1 MPYDTPYNRYIAKLE
16 NHSNQAYADY
26 NAYSNQMYNTPN
38 KPFSEVYKE
47 LKLPERPFLE
57 SAKRISNH
65 DGGITGVN
73 GEGWCGAGSYTAKQ
87 MRHSRMGED
96 TRRPLFTAESE
107 SEAEESGSDQEGG
120 GVCSESDEE
129 TENVIIG
136 RAEPMKCMPV
146 KELVKEHK
154 GLVKVLED
162 KSGKHSA
169 LMKKE
174 AAKQKKEL
182 KAYEKKMKGGADKE
196 RVSKRKAIS
205 PSPSPSSSS
214 ASSSSS
220 SSATEG
226 SDAEMNEISKGMK
239 KTKITTE
246 KKKKG
251 PKQSKVSDDKEKGR
265 KAPTPSPPPPPDI
278 KGKGVRKP
286 SKWIEFVKSW
296 SAENKMSYRDA
307 LRSPK
312 LKADYAKHKTGGFA
326 FLPLLASAVAPLAIK
341 GATALVNKIRGKGEN
356 KSGGSVIGGPANDPV
371 NKGKITLD
379 LSTKK
384 RGKKM
389 KGGKILPSEEFY
401 PSTGNYY
408 EGASLGAGM
417 KKGRGKGKKT
427 GASLF
432 LTPSVQPTMVKSSPA
447 SQDQIEKAASIVEVK
462 GNGKRKRRTKKEM
475 AEAKE
480 AKAEAMEG
488 GMLKTLLPG
497 SSFSGGAK
505 KASGWIAHV
514 KAYAAKHKVKYGEAL
529 KLAAASYK
537 K

>member
-1 MPYDTPYNRYIAKLE
+1 MPYDTPYNRMIAKLE
-16 NHSNQAYADY
+16 NKSNQAYADY
-26 NAYSNQMYNTPN
+26 NAYSNQMYNTTN
-38 KPFSEVYKE
+38 KPFSEVFKE
-47 LKLPERPFLE
+47 LKLPERPFLA
-57 SAKRISNH
+57 SAKHISNH

-73 GEGWCGAGSYTAKQ
+73 GEGYCGGAYIARQ
-87 MRHSRMGED
+87 MRHTRLGED

-120 GVCSESDEE
+120 GMCSESDEE
-129 TENVIIG
+129 TENRIIG
-136 RAEPMKCMPV
+136 MAEPMKCMPV

-182 KAYEKKMKGGADKE
+182 KAYEKKMKKEGG
-196 RVSKRKAIS
+196 VKRKA
-205 PSPSPSSSS
+205 SSSPPRTKYIPKMATAMTDANDAADDEMS
-214 ASSSSS
+214 ELGDVMEKASI
-220 SSATEG
+220 A
-226 SDAEMNEISKGMK
+226 K
-239 KTKITTE
+239 KTVAKPVAV
-246 KKKKG
+246 KKQG
-251 PKQSKVSDDKEKGR
+251 G
-265 KAPTPSPPPPPDI
+265 
-278 KGKGVRKP
+278 RKP
-286 SKWIEFVKSW
+286 SKWVEFVKSW

-341 GATALVNKIRGKGEN
+341 GAKALVNKIRGKGEN

-371 NKGKITLD
+371 NSTKITGLGK
-379 LSTKK
+379 KK
-384 RGKKM
+384 REKKM
-389 KGGKILPSEEFY
+389 KGGKVEPGEKFY
-401 PSTGNYY
+401 PPTGNYF

-427 GASLF
+427 GAALF
-432 LTPSVQPTMVKSSPA
+432 LTPSVQPTMVKSTPA

-480 AKAEAMEG
+480 AKEVKSEAKEG

-505 KASGWIAHV
+505 KASSWIAHV